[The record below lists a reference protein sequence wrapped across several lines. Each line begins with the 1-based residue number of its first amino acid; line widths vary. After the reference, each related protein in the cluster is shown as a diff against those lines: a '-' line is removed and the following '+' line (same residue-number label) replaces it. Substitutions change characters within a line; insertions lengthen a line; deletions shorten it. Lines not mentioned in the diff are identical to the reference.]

1 MKGGASGVLLVVALL
16 AAAPLLGC
24 GVESQIARAD
34 KALQASNLEEAE
46 LRYRRVLDKDPD
58 RIEALYGLGWA
69 YHLEGKTARARTWF
83 VRCRRV
89 APEDYRGEK
98 GLGSIALAEG
108 NLLLA
113 EQHFE
118 AALALAPDEPSVL
131 NSLSLTHM
139 AGRRYEKALA
149 LLEVLVASTPNR
161 GEYRL
166 NLAEALYRLARYE
179 EALKSVDE
187 ALGQQIRELRFK
199 ALLLHLRARTLL
211 AMTSGRLDP
220 KDCAGTLPPILAWLD
235 RAGRDLDRAEGV
247 GIASEELLQVRH
259 KLHRRRSI
267 LAETCPGT
275 GGRGK

>member
-1 MKGGASGVLLVVALL
+1 MRPGVSGLVLVTALV
-16 AAAPLLGC
+16 LGC
-24 GVESQIARAD
+24 GVEGQIARAE

-46 LRYRRVLDKDPD
+46 RRYRRVLDKDPD

-69 YHLEGKTARARTWF
+69 YHLEGKTASARDWF

-108 NLLLA
+108 NLRLA
-113 EQHFE
+113 EQHFQ
-118 AALALAPDEPSVL
+118 AALALAPEEPSVL

-139 AGRRYEKALA
+139 AGRRYEEALA
-149 LLEVLVASTPNR
+149 LLEGLVSATPHR

-166 NLAEALYRLARYE
+166 NLAEAQYRLALYE
-179 EALKSVDE
+179 EALQSVDE
-187 ALGQQIRELRFK
+187 ALGRQIRELRFK

-220 KDCAGTLPPILAWLD
+220 ADCAGTLPPILAWLD
-235 RAGRDLDRAEGV
+235 RAGRDLDRAEDV
-247 GIASEELLQVRH
+247 GIPSEELLQVRH

-267 LAETCPGT
+267 LAETCPVPAV
-275 GGRGK
+275 GGSGEN